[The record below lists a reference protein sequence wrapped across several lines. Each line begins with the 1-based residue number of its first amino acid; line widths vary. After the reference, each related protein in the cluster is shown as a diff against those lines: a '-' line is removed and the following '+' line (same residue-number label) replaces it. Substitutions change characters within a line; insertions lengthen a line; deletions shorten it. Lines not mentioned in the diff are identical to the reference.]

1 MMRKRWTGLLLVFI
15 LLWGAS
21 MACSAAGESLD
32 PSPTPPPRL
41 LATDPPVDTPLPE
54 ASAHLSNVTIT
65 PDSGVGPFIITVSY
79 YPGEVPA
86 GIMCSYP
93 NENGD
98 MVSKTIGQTSVAAG
112 GRQADPVSI
121 KFSIAIRR
129 PGAYTAGCAIS
140 VEQIESVS
148 TGFNVTGPG
157 SQVTPTP
164 VPPGK
169 TPTTVRVTIQPRQVK
184 GAGEKV
190 SYSGVYVC
198 SAQASVTLTIKAD
211 GSAELYAAGLGFAD
225 YLSCRSSGSLE
236 GWYLNGLADP
246 VNQTVTFSSCNKG
259 SFSAVGVI
267 QYSGNVLSGSAA
279 CLYTRGSSTGKPA
292 VQITLP

>member
-1 MMRKRWTGLLLVFI
+1 
-15 LLWGAS
+15 

-112 GRQADPVSI
+112 GRPYPESNFCHDFFVSDDGTY
-121 KFSIAIRR
+121 SITNRLRNDIF
-129 PGAYTAGCAIS
+129 C
-140 VEQIESVS
+140 
-148 TGFNVTGPG
+148 
-157 SQVTPTP
+157 
-164 VPPGK
+164 
-169 TPTTVRVTIQPRQVK
+169 TVRRRCYFACCIRVLLFFNQRVASQMPPTRITTPSRKPPKNPYWLQIMMTITIDAVT
-184 GAGEKV
+184 
-190 SYSGVYVC
+190 
-198 SAQASVTLTIKAD
+198 
-211 GSAELYAAGLGFAD
+211 
-225 YLSCRSSGSLE
+225 
-236 GWYLNGLADP
+236 
-246 VNQTVTFSSCNKG
+246 
-259 SFSAVGVI
+259 
-267 QYSGNVLSGSAA
+267 
-279 CLYTRGSSTGKPA
+279 SSTA
-292 VQITLP
+292 LMI